1 MIVYECDKCG
11 KIYIKSERP
20 EDDKC
25 VECNR
30 FLVSKSMTI
39 EEYERQNDKRDD
51 EKFVIED
58 TNSKKSSIADEERTT
73 LKPDKR
79 LERHGK
85 ETKENQIKNESNN
98 IKSTPGKAIAD
109 KDINTYIEGR
119 VVSVNSDN
127 SYKRSLF
134 NKIKDKIL
142 FKQRSSDMCNI
153 IKLRCK
159 DKDGIDIDKT
169 LVFYGVIRGG
179 TGIISTGSK
188 IRVWGENNKN
198 NEYIVER
205 LVLDDNSEIQL
216 MKEGVDYLIA
226 ICPIILLIG
235 LIMLLSISKGIVNIV
250 SDISSTEIN
259 VAKYIFFFLV
269 SFFVTMKIKRNTIM
283 LKRIKISAGVGIFV
297 VLLMFV
303 L

>member
-25 VECNR
+25 VVCNR

-39 EEYERQNDKRDD
+39 EEYERQNGKRED
-51 EKFVIED
+51 EKFVTED
-58 TNSKKSSIADEERTT
+58 TNNKKSGIADEERTT

-79 LERHGK
+79 LERRGK
-85 ETKENQIKNESNN
+85 ETKDNQIKNESNN
-98 IKSTPGKAIAD
+98 IKSTSSKAIAD
-109 KDINTYIEGR
+109 KDKNTYIEGR

-127 SYKRSLF
+127 SYKRSSF

-188 IRVWGENNKN
+188 IRAWGENNKN

-226 ICPIILLIG
+226 IGPIILLIG
-235 LIMLLSISKGIVNIV
+235 LIMLLSISKGIVNFV

-259 VAKYIFFFLV
+259 VAKYVFFFLV